1 MLAEIPGYAA
11 SLYEKTFVKWTARL
25 YLAYFWKFAEP
36 VDICAALTGSPA
48 SFWDQHILECEQ
60 RIAKDFYSFFVV
72 AESLAI
78 ASAVFLG
85 CCCRSRRGC

>member
-1 MLAEIPGYAA
+1 MLEEVSGYAL
-11 SLYEKTFVKWTARL
+11 SFYEKTFVKWTARF

-72 AESLAI
+72 AETMAI
-78 ASAVFLG
+78 AATVVLLG
-85 CCCRSRRGC
+85 CCGRRRR